1 LHRPPPH
8 KSHCG
13 GSPTGVLVEA
23 LVAEG
28 PIMLSPEIGKRAM
41 SHYRIYTLF
50 AGDRIA
56 RPTHIVTGDNDQE
69 AIQLAKQLLDGRD
82 LEVRQGARVVRRI
95 KPTG

>member
-1 LHRPPPH
+1 
-8 KSHCG
+8 
-13 GSPTGVLVEA
+13 
-23 LVAEG
+23 
-28 PIMLSPEIGKRAM
+28 M

-56 RPTHIVTGDNDQE
+56 RPTQIFTGDNDQE

-82 LEVRQGARVVRRI
+82 LRCGRVPAIVRRI

>member
-1 LHRPPPH
+1 
-8 KSHCG
+8 
-13 GSPTGVLVEA
+13 
-23 LVAEG
+23 
-28 PIMLSPEIGKRAM
+28 MLSSEIGEARHVAR
-41 SHYRIYTLF
+41 SDLHFVRRH
-50 AGDRIA
+50 RIA

>member
-1 LHRPPPH
+1 
-8 KSHCG
+8 
-13 GSPTGVLVEA
+13 
-23 LVAEG
+23 
-28 PIMLSPEIGKRAM
+28 MLPPEIGKRGI
-41 SHYRIYTLF
+41 SHYRIYALF

-56 RPTHIVTGDNDQE
+56 RPTQIFTGDNDQE

>member
-1 LHRPPPH
+1 
-8 KSHCG
+8 
-13 GSPTGVLVEA
+13 
-23 LVAEG
+23 
-28 PIMLSPEIGKRAM
+28 M

-50 AGDRIA
+50 ASDRIA
-56 RPTHIVTGDNDQE
+56 RPTQIFIGDNDQE

>member
-1 LHRPPPH
+1 MF
-8 KSHCG
+8 
-13 GSPTGVLVEA
+13 T
-23 LVAEG
+23 
-28 PIMLSPEIGKRAM
+28 
-41 SHYRIYTLF
+41 
-50 AGDRIA
+50 GDRIA

>member
-1 LHRPPPH
+1 
-8 KSHCG
+8 
-13 GSPTGVLVEA
+13 
-23 LVAEG
+23 
-28 PIMLSPEIGKRAM
+28 M

-56 RPTHIVTGDNDQE
+56 TPTQIVTGDNDQE

-82 LEVRQGARVVRRI
+82 LEVRQGARIVRRI

>member
-1 LHRPPPH
+1 M
-8 KSHCG
+8 
-13 GSPTGVLVEA
+13 
-23 LVAEG
+23 AESS
-28 PIMLSPEIGKRAM
+28 IMLPPEIGKRGM

-56 RPTHIVTGDNDQE
+56 RPTQIFIGDNDQE
-69 AIQLAKQLLDGRD
+69 AVQLAKQLLDGRD